1 MVDINRGWVRDGA
14 CYGEEAGE
22 VFERAA
28 HPIRKGGP
36 NPDLEAAWAEAKAI
50 CKACPVMHQCR
61 RDTYGEPDGIWG
73 GLDPHERERVRK
85 ALPKAAA
92 RWPVER
98 RLRFGRLLVTLTA
111 RMQWADVTRITG
123 INRPLGLRLMAEY
136 REMKPAARP
145 KPKRE
150 APPDRWTKPDFPQ
163 ADGKKHMWIR
173 DTRVRD
179 AFYGGEDVTGNW
191 VMAHVNDNMRG
202 AVYKWVH
209 RDDVRLYRDVP
220 RHVVVKR
227 GVKADEAA

>member
-28 HPIRKGGP
+28 GRIGKGSLSP
-36 NPDLEAAWAEAKAI
+36 ALEAAWEEAKAI
-50 CKACPVMHQCR
+50 CRACPVMHQCR

-73 GLDPHERERVRK
+73 GLDPHQRERFRK

-98 RLRFGRLLVTLTA
+98 RLRFGRLLVTLTE

-123 INRPLGLRLMAEY
+123 ITRPLGLKLMAEY
-136 REMKPAARP
+136 REMKPASRP
-145 KPKRE
+145 ASRRE
-150 APPDRWTKPDFPQ
+150 LPEDRWAKPEFP
-163 ADGKKHMWIR
+163 AGAGSRDMWIR
-173 DTRVRD
+173 DTRIRD
-179 AFYGGEDVTGNW
+179 AYYGGEDVTGQW
-191 VMAHVNDNMRG
+191 VMAHVNEARG
-202 AVYKWVH
+202 ASVYKWVA
-209 RDDVRLYRDVP
+209 RSDVRLYKDVA
-220 RHVVVKR
+220 RHVVKKA